1 MNESASA
8 SELGLTSEEAH
19 QRQQQFGRNELAA
32 SKKSG
37 ILTHILHVL
46 LEPMFLL
53 LLGAAG
59 IYLILGEP
67 HDAFV
72 MLTFIVAMIS
82 IEVIQEWKTD
92 RTLNALK
99 DLSTPKIAVLRDGH
113 EQVILSTELVP
124 RDVMI
129 IHEGIKIPADGTILQ
144 CNDLCV
150 DESSLTGE
158 PHGVWK
164 TATTPTAN
172 KEGPWRID
180 YCYAGTLVIQ
190 GSARILV
197 DRIGSATEYGKIGLG
212 IAHANE
218 RPTPLEKQIA
228 KLVKISGIVALCFF
242 CLVVLTTWFNIPDHT
257 FTDRV
262 IESILS
268 GIALA
273 LSLIPEELPVIL
285 AVFLSM
291 GAWRLA
297 KQNSLIRKLP
307 AVETLGAVS
316 VLCVDKTGTITLNQM
331 TVHELWSAH
340 NQLKETATIMGM
352 ACETETYDPMEKA
365 MLAYC
370 DHQGIRRDTLFG
382 YPLIK
387 EYPFTNELKMMGHIW
402 QLSDHILLTAK
413 GSPERLLP
421 LCTLS
426 AEERREAESIMNRMA
441 QHGFRVIAVA
451 QQTFASPTTVP
462 DDLQTC
468 RLTLSGLVALADPPR
483 DSVKSDIE
491 TCHNAGIRVVM
502 ITGDNGQ
509 TAAHIAR
516 QVGIST
522 TGNVLTG
529 DQLNTLSDAE
539 LQEAVKETN
548 IFSRVIPEHK
558 MRIVQAFKAN
568 GHIVAMTGDGVN
580 DAPALKNADI
590 GIAMGKR
597 GSEVSREAA
606 DLILMDD
613 NFSTIV
619 NTVRDARRIYDNIR
633 KASCYVFT
641 IHIPIALAAFIAPL
655 LHIAP
660 SNLLFL
666 PVHVVLL
673 EFIIDPT
680 CSIVFERQPAE
691 RDLMAHPPR
700 HPDTPILSAIMIWRS
715 ILQGVAL
722 FLASF
727 GLYYVTLTRT
737 GNAAEARSIALAT
750 LLVANLL
757 LVYVNSSERD
767 SILTTFRRL
776 MHDRAIWAVN
786 LCICAGLLTFLFSP
800 LGKFLKLAPLTLTE
814 GIYAVFFAACAV
826 LWVELLKWRRRSH
839 AR

>member
-1 MNESASA
+1 
-8 SELGLTSEEAH
+8 
-19 QRQQQFGRNELAA
+19 
-32 SKKSG
+32 
-37 ILTHILHVL
+37 
-46 LEPMFLL
+46 
-53 LLGAAG
+53 
-59 IYLILGEP
+59 
-67 HDAFV
+67 
-72 MLTFIVAMIS
+72 
-82 IEVIQEWKTD
+82 
-92 RTLNALK
+92 
-99 DLSTPKIAVLRDGH
+99 
-113 EQVILSTELVP
+113 
-124 RDVMI
+124 
-129 IHEGIKIPADGTILQ
+129 
-144 CNDLCV
+144 
-150 DESSLTGE
+150 
-158 PHGVWK
+158 
-164 TATTPTAN
+164 
-172 KEGPWRID
+172 
-180 YCYAGTLVIQ
+180 
-190 GSARILV
+190 
-197 DRIGSATEYGKIGLG
+197 
-212 IAHANE
+212 
-218 RPTPLEKQIA
+218 
-228 KLVKISGIVALCFF
+228 
-242 CLVVLTTWFNIPDHT
+242 
-257 FTDRV
+257 
-262 IESILS
+262 
-268 GIALA
+268 
-273 LSLIPEELPVIL
+273 
-285 AVFLSM
+285 
-291 GAWRLA
+291 
-297 KQNSLIRKLP
+297 
-307 AVETLGAVS
+307 
-316 VLCVDKTGTITLNQM
+316 
-331 TVHELWSAH
+331 
-340 NQLKETATIMGM
+340 
-352 ACETETYDPMEKA
+352 
-365 MLAYC
+365 
-370 DHQGIRRDTLFG
+370 
-382 YPLIK
+382 
-387 EYPFTNELKMMGHIW
+387 
-402 QLSDHILLTAK
+402 
-413 GSPERLLP
+413 
-421 LCTLS
+421 
-426 AEERREAESIMNRMA
+426 
-441 QHGFRVIAVA
+441 
-451 QQTFASPTTVP
+451 
-462 DDLQTC
+462 
-468 RLTLSGLVALADPPR
+468 
-483 DSVKSDIE
+483 
-491 TCHNAGIRVVM
+491 
-502 ITGDNGQ
+502 
-509 TAAHIAR
+509 
-516 QVGIST
+516 
-522 TGNVLTG
+522 
-529 DQLNTLSDAE
+529 
-539 LQEAVKETN
+539 
-548 IFSRVIPEHK
+548 

-641 IHIPIALAAFIAPL
+641 IHVPIALAAFIAPL